1 MAMKFSSLLWNGTLC
16 RSIAWPNAEVSYG
29 EEQFGVTLKS
39 EFDLARIVED
49 ALPVDSLSV

>member
-1 MAMKFSSLLWNGTLC
+1 MKFSSPLWNGTLC
-16 RSIAWPNAEVSYG
+16 RSIARPNAGVSYG